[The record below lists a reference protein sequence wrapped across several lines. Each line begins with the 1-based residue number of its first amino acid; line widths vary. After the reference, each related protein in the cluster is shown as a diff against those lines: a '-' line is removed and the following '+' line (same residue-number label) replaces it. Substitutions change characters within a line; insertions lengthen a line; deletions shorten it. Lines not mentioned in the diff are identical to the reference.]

1 VADLKHTLS
10 LHLTVSIVLYILFAS
25 LDVYF
30 TLKGISGDVALE
42 GNPIMR
48 YMMLNF
54 GLQGGLIIEKC
65 LIFLI
70 ALMLAIIAF
79 VGIDKKADWV
89 YYLALTPLTR
99 NWMKQKRRYWVA
111 FVPLYFVAI
120 AQGLAAGSWIYL
132 MM

>member
-1 VADLKHTLS
+1 MKRTLS
-10 LHLTVSIVLYILFAS
+10 LHLTVSIILYVLFAS
-25 LDVYF
+25 LDGYF
-30 TLKGISGDVALE
+30 TLKGMGGDVSLE

-48 YMMLNF
+48 YMMLHF
-54 GLQGGLIIEKC
+54 GLQGGLVIEKC
-65 LIFLI
+65 VIFLI

-79 VGIDKKADWV
+79 IGIDKKADWV

-99 NWMKQKRRYWVA
+99 NWMKQKRRCWVA

-132 MM
+132 MI

>member
-1 VADLKHTLS
+1 MKHTLS